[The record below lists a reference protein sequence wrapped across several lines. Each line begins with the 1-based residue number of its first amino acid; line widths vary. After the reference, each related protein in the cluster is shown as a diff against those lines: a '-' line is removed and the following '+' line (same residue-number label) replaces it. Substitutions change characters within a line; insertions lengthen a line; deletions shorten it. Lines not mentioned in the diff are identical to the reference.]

1 MGRSVGPHV
10 TLEEVAR
17 TAGVSLATA
26 SRVLNGGGQRHVREE
41 MRQRVLDAAHA
52 LDYVA
57 NAHAQTLARASSN
70 IVGLITHDV
79 SDPYFASVARGAMRV
94 AMEHDLLVMLS
105 STLRDPQR
113 EIAYA
118 SALRSQRVRAIL
130 LLGSGFDDRAYTRA
144 MRAVL
149 TPYRK
154 AGGRVAV
161 VSHHDFAVDTVMPDN
176 RGGGAALARALLDLG
191 HRRFGIVAG
200 PRRLIT
206 VKHRLEGFVSALR
219 DAGIDVA
226 ENAIV
231 ETEFSQHG
239 GYTGTLDLVSRGLRA
254 TALFCVTDVMAIGA
268 LQALREQSIIVPDDI
283 SVAGFDDIP
292 IVSHLNP
299 PLTTVHLPLE
309 TLGERAMSFVLDTP
323 PARRRVET
331 LEASV
336 VLRESTAPRRSR

>member
-1 MGRSVGPHV
+1 MVRAVGPHV
-10 TLEEVAR
+10 TLEQVAR
-17 TAGVSLATA
+17 SAGVSLATA
-26 SRVLNGGGQRHVREE
+26 SRVLNGSGQRRVRADLA
-41 MRQRVLDAAHA
+41 QRVLETARS

-70 IVGLITHDV
+70 TVGLITHDV
-79 SDPYFASVARGAMRV
+79 SDPYFACVARGAMRV

-118 SALRSQRVRAIL
+118 AALRAQRARAIL
-130 LLGSGFDDRAYTRA
+130 LLGSGFSDRSYTRA

-149 TPYRK
+149 TPYQR

-161 VSHHDFAVDTVMPDN
+161 VSYHDFAVDTVMPDN

-191 HRRFGIVAG
+191 HRRFAIVSG
-200 PRRLIT
+200 PRRLMT
-206 VKHRLEGFVSALR
+206 VKHRLDGFLAALGE
-219 DAGIDVA
+219 AGVQVD
-226 ENAIV
+226 EKGIV
-231 ETEFSQHG
+231 ETEFSQNG
-239 GYTGTLDLVSRGLRA
+239 GYTGTLELVRRGLRA

-268 LQALREQSIIVPDDI
+268 LQALREQSIGVPGDI

-292 IVSHLNP
+292 IVSHLSP

-309 TLGERAMSFVLDTP
+309 AMGERAMSFVLDAP
-323 PARRRVET
+323 PARRRIET
-331 LEASV
+331 FEASV
-336 VLRESTAPRRSR
+336 VLRESTARRRR

>member
-1 MGRSVGPHV
+1 LETARS
-10 TLEEVAR
+10 
-17 TAGVSLATA
+17 
-26 SRVLNGGGQRHVREE
+26 
-41 MRQRVLDAAHA
+41 

-70 IVGLITHDV
+70 TVGLITHDV
-79 SDPYFASVARGAMRV
+79 SDPYFACVARGAMRV

-105 STLRDPQR
+105 STFRDPQR

-118 SALRSQRVRAIL
+118 AALRAQRVGAII
-130 LLGSGFDDRAYTRA
+130 LLGSGFSDRSYTRA

-149 TPYRK
+149 TPYQR

-161 VSHHDFAVDTVMPDN
+161 VSYHDFAVDTAMPDN

-191 HRRFGIVAG
+191 HRRIAIVSG
-200 PRRLIT
+200 PRRLMT
-206 VKHRLEGFVSALR
+206 VKHRLEGFLGTLGE
-219 DAGIDVA
+219 AGV
-226 ENAIV
+226 EVEQNAIV
-231 ETEFSQHG
+231 ETEFSQNG
-239 GYTGTLDLVSRGLRA
+239 GYTGTLELARRGLRA

-268 LQALREQSIIVPDDI
+268 LQALREQSIAVPGDI

-309 TLGERAMSFVLDTP
+309 DMGARAMSFVLDP
-323 PARRRVET
+323 PPTRRRIET
-331 LEASV
+331 FDASV
-336 VLRESTAPRRSR
+336 VLRESTARRRR